1 FPGTKYTTNTL
12 RWTWS
17 DGAFAPPTP
26 KRLGLPEDF
35 ELPNQGSYFVGE
47 RGSML
52 LPHIAEP
59 RLFPEDAFVDYKMP
73 NVEDG
78 NHYHQWVDACLG
90 KGQTSA
96 DFSYASALTE
106 SLLLGVVANRFPD
119 VELQW
124 NARTGKVTNV
134 PAANELLRDNYRDG
148 FAVDNL

>member
-1 FPGTKYTTNTL
+1 
-12 RWTWS
+12 
-17 DGAFAPPTP
+17 
-26 KRLGLPEDF
+26 
-35 ELPNQGSYFVGE
+35 
-47 RGSML
+47 ML

-59 RLFPEDAFVDYKMP
+59 RLFPTDAFVDYKMP
-73 NVEDG
+73 SVEDG

-96 DFSYASALTE
+96 DFSYAGALTE
-106 SLLLGVVANRFPD
+106 ALLLGVVANRFPG

-124 NARTGKVTNV
+124 NARSGKVTNV